1 MTTIV
6 YDHKNGQIA
15 CDSRMTRSGVV
26 LSDSAPKWRYDK
38 SVILFFTGC
47 TCDFEQFMQHY
58 GKHGAKPDAEVE
70 ADAFIVK
77 EGIVYE
83 AGFSKTHGYFET
95 PLRDYSSSIGSGQ
108 SFALAALDFGKTAKE
123 AVEYAATR
131 DIYTGGQVSV
141 FDIKTMT
148 FLSVLKS

>member
-6 YDHKNGQIA
+6 YDHKARQIA

-26 LSDSAPKWRYDK
+26 LSDSASKWKYDK

-58 GKHGAKPDAEVE
+58 GTHGAKPDAEVE
-70 ADAFIVK
+70 ADAFIVRD
-77 EGIVYE
+77 GAVYE

-95 PLRDYSSSIGSGQ
+95 PLREYSSAIGSGQ
-108 SFALAALDFGKTAKE
+108 SFALAALDYGESARR
-123 AVEYAATR
+123 AVEYAMTR
-131 DIYTGGQVSV
+131 DIYTGGKVHV
-141 FDIKTMT
+141 YDIESAR
-148 FLSVLKS
+148 FLE